1 VRAERRNQE
10 SVTASY
16 ATAKAGVQFTLDP
29 PPASCEN
36 CRFHYIEN
44 HRKDEEGPMKLAATR
59 PNHLAIVTNDMLISL
74 GDTLARGSTML
85 DLIAQYDGI
94 KGKLQESAAKGTATK
109 LEAKL
114 LKPPVENPSKIWA
127 AAGNYKRGTAGLGD
141 ARGRGSASNT
151 SPEELLENIFLKPPS
166 SIAGPE
172 DDIIIPKNADSIFPE
187 LELCVVIG
195 KKARHLSKVQAYDA
209 VFGYTIMLDVTARG
223 YGLSKNL
230 SGTRNVRKGFE
241 TFSPIG
247 PWITTKDEISD
258 PHNLWMKLWINGE
271 LKQSAK
277 TDAMINDIPTVI
289 SFLSEVT
296 TLYPGDLITT
306 GNPDAPEFQEKLKP
320 GDVLQSEIE
329 GIGAM
334 RQGVAKES

>member
-1 VRAERRNQE
+1 
-10 SVTASY
+10 
-16 ATAKAGVQFTLDP
+16 
-29 PPASCEN
+29 
-36 CRFHYIEN
+36 
-44 HRKDEEGPMKLAATR
+44 MKLAAIK
-59 PNHLAIVTNDMLISL
+59 PNELAIVKNETLISIGEL
-74 GDTLARGSTML
+74 LPKGSTMI
-85 DLIAQYDGI
+85 DLITAYDGI
-94 KGKLQESAAKGTATK
+94 KGKLAALAAGGTGVG
-109 LEAKL
+109 LDAKR

-127 AAGNYKRGTAGLGD
+127 AAGNYKRGTAGLDD
-141 ARGRGSASNT
+141 ARGRGTAAKT

-166 SIAGPE
+166 AIAGPE
-172 DDIIIPKNADSIFPE
+172 DNILIPKNAESIFPE

-195 KKARHLSKVQAYDA
+195 KTARHVSKARAFDV

-241 TFSPIG
+241 TFAPIG
-247 PWITTKDEISD
+247 PWITTKDEIAD

-277 TDAMINDIPTVI
+277 TDAMINDIATQI

-296 TLYPGDLITT
+296 TLLPGDLLTT
-306 GNPDAPEFQEKLKP
+306 GNPDSPEFQEKLKP
-320 GDVLQSEIE
+320 GDVLKSEIE

-334 RQGVAKES
+334 NLGVARQQ

>member
-1 VRAERRNQE
+1 
-10 SVTASY
+10 
-16 ATAKAGVQFTLDP
+16 
-29 PPASCEN
+29 
-36 CRFHYIEN
+36 
-44 HRKDEEGPMKLAATR
+44 MKLAAIK
-59 PNHLAIVTNDMLISL
+59 PNALAIVKNETLITTGEL
-74 GDTLARGSTML
+74 LPKGSTMI
-85 DLIAQYDGI
+85 DLITAYDGI
-94 KGKLQESAAKGTATK
+94 KSKLDALATGGSGVR
-109 LEAKL
+109 LDAKL

-127 AAGNYKRGTAGLGD
+127 AAGNYKRGSAGLGD
-141 ARGRGSASNT
+141 ARGRGTAAKT

-166 SIAGPE
+166 AIAGPE
-172 DDIIIPKNADSIFPE
+172 DNILIPKNAESIFPE

-195 KKARHLSKVQAYDA
+195 KKARDVSKARAFDV

-241 TFSPIG
+241 TFAPIG
-247 PWITTKDEISD
+247 PWITTKDEIAD

-277 TDAMINDIPTVI
+277 TDAMINDIATQI

-296 TLYPGDLITT
+296 TLLPGDLLTT
-306 GNPDAPEFQEKLKP
+306 GNPDSPEFQEKLKP
-320 GDVLQSEIE
+320 GDVLKSEIE

-334 RQGVAKES
+334 SLGVARQQ

>member
-1 VRAERRNQE
+1 
-10 SVTASY
+10 
-16 ATAKAGVQFTLDP
+16 
-29 PPASCEN
+29 
-36 CRFHYIEN
+36 
-44 HRKDEEGPMKLAATR
+44 MKLATLR
-59 PNHLAIVTNDMLISL
+59 SDDVAIVRNDEIISL
-74 GDTLARGSTML
+74 GDTLGKGSTML
-85 DLIAQYDGI
+85 DVIVHYDAN
-94 KGKLQESAAKGTATK
+94 KGKLDNLAANGTGAK
-109 LEAKL
+109 LEAKS

-127 AAGNYKRGTAGLGD
+127 AAGNYKRGTEGLGD
-141 ARGRGSASNT
+141 ARGRGHASKT

-166 SIAGPE
+166 AIAGP
-172 DDIIIPKNADSIFPE
+172 DDNIIIPKNADSIFPE

-195 KKARHLSKVQAYDA
+195 KKARNLSKARALDA

-241 TFSPIG
+241 SFAPIG
-247 PWITTKDEISD
+247 PWITTKDEIAD

-277 TDAMINDIPTVI
+277 TDAMINDIPTLI
-289 SFLSEVT
+289 SFLSDVT

-306 GNPDAPEFQEKLKP
+306 GNPDSPEFQEKLKP

-334 RQGVAKES
+334 TQGVAKES

>member
-1 VRAERRNQE
+1 
-10 SVTASY
+10 
-16 ATAKAGVQFTLDP
+16 
-29 PPASCEN
+29 
-36 CRFHYIEN
+36 
-44 HRKDEEGPMKLAATR
+44 MKLAAIK
-59 PNHLAIVTNDMLISL
+59 PNELAIVKNETLISIGEL
-74 GDTLARGSTML
+74 LPKGSTMI
-85 DLIAQYDGI
+85 DLITAYDGI
-94 KGKLQESAAKGTATK
+94 KGKLDALAAGGTGVG
-109 LEAKL
+109 LDAKR

-141 ARGRGSASNT
+141 ARGRGTAAKT

-166 SIAGPE
+166 AIAGPE
-172 DDIIIPKNADSIFPE
+172 DNILIPKNAESIFPE

-195 KKARHLSKVQAYDA
+195 KKARHVSKARAFDV

-241 TFSPIG
+241 TFAPIG
-247 PWITTKDEISD
+247 PWITTKDEIAE

-277 TDAMINDIPTVI
+277 TDAMINDIATMI

-296 TLYPGDLITT
+296 TFYPGDLLTT
-306 GNPDAPEFQEKLKP
+306 GNPDSPEFQEKLKP
-320 GDVLQSEIE
+320 GDVLKSEIE

-334 RQGVAKES
+334 NLGVARQQ

>member
-1 VRAERRNQE
+1 MKFAAIKPNELAIVKNETLISIGE
-10 SVTASY
+10 LLPKGSTMIDLITAY
-16 ATAKAGVQFTLDP
+16 DAM
-29 PPASCEN
+29 
-36 CRFHYIEN
+36 
-44 HRKDEEGPMKLAATR
+44 KDKLAA
-59 PNHLAIVTNDMLISL
+59 LAAAGTGV
-74 GDTLARGSTML
+74 GL
-85 DLIAQYDGI
+85 D
-94 KGKLQESAAKGTATK
+94 
-109 LEAKL
+109 AKL

-127 AAGNYKRGTAGLGD
+127 AAGNYKRGTAGLDD
-141 ARGRGSASNT
+141 ARGRGTAAKT

-166 SIAGPE
+166 AIAGPE
-172 DDIIIPKNADSIFPE
+172 DNILIPKNADSIFPE

-195 KKARHLSKVQAYDA
+195 KKARHVSKARAFDV

-241 TFSPIG
+241 TFAPIG
-247 PWITTKDEISD
+247 PWITTKDEIAD

-277 TDAMINDIPTVI
+277 TDAMINDIATQI

-296 TLYPGDLITT
+296 TLLPGDLLTT

-320 GDVLQSEIE
+320 GDILKSEIE

-334 RQGVAKES
+334 NLGVARQQ

>member
-1 VRAERRNQE
+1 
-10 SVTASY
+10 
-16 ATAKAGVQFTLDP
+16 
-29 PPASCEN
+29 
-36 CRFHYIEN
+36 
-44 HRKDEEGPMKLAATR
+44 MKLAAIK
-59 PNHLAIVTNDMLISL
+59 PNELAIVKNETLISIGEL
-74 GDTLARGSTML
+74 LPKGSTMI
-85 DLIAQYDGI
+85 DLITAYDGI
-94 KGKLQESAAKGTATK
+94 KGKLAALAAGGTGVG
-109 LEAKL
+109 LDAKR

-141 ARGRGSASNT
+141 ARGRGTAAKT

-166 SIAGPE
+166 AIAGPE
-172 DDIIIPKNADSIFPE
+172 DNILIPKNAESIFPE

-195 KKARHLSKVQAYDA
+195 KKARHVSKARAFDV

-241 TFSPIG
+241 TFAPIG
-247 PWITTKDEISD
+247 PWITTKDEIAD

-277 TDAMINDIPTVI
+277 TYAMINDIATQI

-296 TLYPGDLITT
+296 TLLPGDLLTT
-306 GNPDAPEFQEKLKP
+306 GNPDSPEFQEKLKP
-320 GDVLQSEIE
+320 GDVLKSEIE

-334 RQGVAKES
+334 NLGVARAIKLSPIKRL